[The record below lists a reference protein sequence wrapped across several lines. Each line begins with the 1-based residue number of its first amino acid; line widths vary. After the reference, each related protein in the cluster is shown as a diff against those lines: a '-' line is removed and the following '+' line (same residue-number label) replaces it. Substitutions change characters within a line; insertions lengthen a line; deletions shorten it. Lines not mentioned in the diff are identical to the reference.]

1 MKIIAIIPAR
11 LSSKRLPRKQLL
23 KIGDSNLIEIIYKKL
38 SKIFSKKNI
47 FVATSKNK
55 SDDELCNFCE
65 KKKINFFRG
74 SLTNVTKRVY
84 ELAKYQKADGF
95 IRVNGDSPL
104 VNLPQL
110 KKSILKFKSK
120 KYDLVTNV
128 FPRTFPKGMSIE
140 IIRTEI
146 LKKVLEKNK
155 KKSHKEHI
163 TSYIYENS
171 KHFKILNMKSNL
183 DYSKIHLAVDT
194 YKDFQKIKKIILKQN
209 KLGFSLNRIIREYE
223 KN

>member
-55 SDDELCNFCE
+55 SDDELCNFCK

-84 ELAKYQKADGF
+84 ELAKHQKADGF
-95 IRVNGDSPL
+95 VRVNGDSPL
-104 VNLPQL
+104 VNLQQL
-110 KKSILKFKSK
+110 KKSIIKFRSK
-120 KYDLVTNV
+120 KYDLVTNL

-146 LKKVLEKNK
+146 LKKILKKNK
-155 KKSHKEHI
+155 KKTHKEHI

-209 KLGFSLNRIIREYE
+209 KFNFSLNRIIQEYE